1 METVAPIVEQ
11 APGGG
16 VARWAAGL
24 VGTLGGPGA
33 GLAIALENPFPSLPS
48 EVTLPLTG
56 FAAVGSPA
64 WNGVLITAG
73 CLRGERWE
81 LVEDCVGVF
90 SEAVLVRA
98 VAAVAAVAGWL
109 VLRLRGS
116 SARHRRE
123 G

>member
-16 VARWAAGL
+16 VAGWAAGL
-24 VGTLGGPGA
+24 VDTLGGPGA
-33 GLAIALENPFPSLPS
+33 GLAIALESLLRPLPS
-48 EVTLPLTG
+48 EVILPLTG
-56 FAAVGSPA
+56 FTEIGSLA

-73 CLRGERWE
+73 YLRLLGERWG

-90 SEAVLVRA
+90 SEAVPVLA
-98 VAAVAAVAGWL
+98 VAALAGWP
-109 VLRLRGS
+109 VLRLRGR